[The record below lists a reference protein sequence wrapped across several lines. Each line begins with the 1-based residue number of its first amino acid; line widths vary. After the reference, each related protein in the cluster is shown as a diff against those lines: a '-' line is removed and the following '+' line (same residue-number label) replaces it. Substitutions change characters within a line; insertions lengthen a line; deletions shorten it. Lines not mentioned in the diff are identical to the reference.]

1 MGSTD
6 ARMYPETVKLAY
18 AGIKVEFA
26 KEDFFFALA
35 DFLVHSNRDAIR
47 TMVDILKYSSSFEK

>member
-1 MGSTD
+1 
-6 ARMYPETVKLAY
+6 MYPETVKLAY